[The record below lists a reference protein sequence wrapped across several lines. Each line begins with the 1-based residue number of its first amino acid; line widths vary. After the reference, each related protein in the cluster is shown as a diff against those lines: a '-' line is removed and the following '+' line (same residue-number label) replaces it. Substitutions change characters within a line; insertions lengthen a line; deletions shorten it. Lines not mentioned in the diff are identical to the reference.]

1 MVDNYPN
8 LQFHRHAE
16 VELLHNDGVHGG
28 DSLADSASGL
38 DPDLESILRKDRFS
52 SFVDGK
58 KIVQI
63 IRGLQEKAPEEF
75 DIAGQM
81 AEAVRVS
88 LDDYKDPEEGWRSQE
103 RSERVLAVFDTMAN
117 LATPEEMKQFLRSC
131 ILKRLRNE
139 WSGSLNVLP
148 KRYNYLGYSNSS
160 EEKPGGPEKL
170 KLLTRYVLGQVIE
183 EGEEVPLD
191 PHREETTKK
200 PESDH
205 APFIPSQIPQIRAD
219 SFIGIAIPQKPAKS
233 SSLDAV
239 EIDGITDVCYSDA
252 MGIAAAKE
260 RIANN
265 PPDLESLYQLAG
277 SSPGWYRRFGLPD
290 NNYSQ
295 REELVR
301 GFQDLQVGR
310 LERVKKALIVG
321 KYPDWFSSYVISA
334 YTELGELDPQAERF
348 NAREL
353 GSTTL
358 LPEVNTEALYEVYKE
373 TARYY
378 KSGKLESAD
387 FSELYGKEIAAATSL
402 GLEQRRETQLGEWHG
417 IRVQRKKE
425 QSDPNDDS
433 SEQLHNLL
441 AGKCTDWFPGDV
453 ESIER
458 YLRDNSVYFVDVLTT
473 GKNNIPRIMMC
484 TDERGSIQMILGI
497 GENDQVEPAMM
508 GVLREEIG
516 KLMRGQDKLD
526 TMDVID
532 SIDKIFAKQQKGE
545 ELSIEEIRRL
555 WFGFNPNGGESYF
568 WRNGGAAKLRAIR
581 SKRDFVEDVKTVV
594 ECSGFSAEHL
604 AELVLKHYVD
614 QAEKLKGFFYD
625 RGIFF
630 TDDERY
636 QKRYGKDPL
645 DHYRNRCGYG
655 VDSNCTDIV
664 NRLIEDG
671 RQAALFQ
678 RPGLFTEGLIKE
690 MGGKFDPCRG
700 VRVIDGSLDAE
711 ELHWTAHIDFTEL
724 AKEAEEKK
732 RLPGFIEFIA
742 RVKPPLGSFDLN
754 KFADDLLSIENFKVM
769 SRLAYWLDDLEDVG
783 LSGDFREF
791 AAWRLCEL
799 CEKVNSR
806 EDRLLASRLSGWF
819 DDDFW
824 ADMPGNL
831 AEYVRAMRAGIIPC
845 EYRWV

>member
-1 MVDNYPN
+1 M
-8 LQFHRHAE
+8 
-16 VELLHNDGVHGG
+16 
-28 DSLADSASGL
+28 
-38 DPDLESILRKDRFS
+38 
-52 SFVDGK
+52 
-58 KIVQI
+58 
-63 IRGLQEKAPEEF
+63 
-75 DIAGQM
+75 
-81 AEAVRVS
+81 
-88 LDDYKDPEEGWRSQE
+88 
-103 RSERVLAVFDTMAN
+103 
-117 LATPEEMKQFLRSC
+117 
-131 ILKRLRNE
+131 
-139 WSGSLNVLP
+139 
-148 KRYNYLGYSNSS
+148 
-160 EEKPGGPEKL
+160 
-170 KLLTRYVLGQVIE
+170 
-183 EGEEVPLD
+183 
-191 PHREETTKK
+191 
-200 PESDH
+200 
-205 APFIPSQIPQIRAD
+205 
-219 SFIGIAIPQKPAKS
+219 
-233 SSLDAV
+233 
-239 EIDGITDVCYSDA
+239 
-252 MGIAAAKE
+252 
-260 RIANN
+260 
-265 PPDLESLYQLAG
+265 
-277 SSPGWYRRFGLPD
+277 
-290 NNYSQ
+290 
-295 REELVR
+295 
-301 GFQDLQVGR
+301 
-310 LERVKKALIVG
+310 
-321 KYPDWFSSYVISA
+321 
-334 YTELGELDPQAERF
+334 
-348 NAREL
+348 
-353 GSTTL
+353 
-358 LPEVNTEALYEVYKE
+358 
-373 TARYY
+373 
-378 KSGKLESAD
+378 
-387 FSELYGKEIAAATSL
+387 
-402 GLEQRRETQLGEWHG
+402 EQRRETQLGEWHG

-532 SIDKIFAKQQKGE
+532 SIDKIFAKQQKDE

-604 AELVLKHYVD
+604 AELVLNHYVD

-645 DHYRNRCGYG
+645 DHYRNSCGYG

-711 ELHWTAHIDFTEL
+711 ELHWTADIDFTEL
-724 AKEAEEKK
+724 AKEAEAKK

-742 RVKPPLGSFDLN
+742 RVKPPLGSFDIN
-754 KFADDLLSIENFKVM
+754 KFADDLLGTENFKVM
-769 SRLAYWLDDLEDVG
+769 SRLANWLDELEDVG
-783 LSGDFREF
+783 LKSDFRGL

-799 CEKVNSR
+799 CETVNSR
-806 EDRLLASRLSGWF
+806 EGRLLASMLSGWL

-831 AEYVRAMRAGIIPC
+831 AEYVRAMRAGVIPR

>member
-1 MVDNYPN
+1 MSHD
-8 LQFHRHAE
+8 
-16 VELLHNDGVHGG
+16 G
-28 DSLADSASGL
+28 DSLPDAASGTVL
-38 DPDLESILRKDRFS
+38 DPDLESILRQERFLA
-52 SFVDGK
+52 FTDGK
-58 KIVQI
+58 KMSQVAE
-63 IRGLQEKAPEEF
+63 RLREEKPDEF
-75 DIAGQM
+75 DIAEQM
-81 AEAVRVS
+81 AEAIRVS
-88 LDDYKDPEEGWRSQE
+88 LDDYKDPEEGWRPRE
-103 RSERVLAVFDTMAN
+103 RSERLLAIFDVMAN
-117 LATPEEMKQFLRSC
+117 LATPKEMERFLNSDAAASLTDEWGDDKLNALLQRYE
-131 ILKRLRNE
+131 RLGDSYRQ
-139 WSGSLNVLP
+139 
-148 KRYNYLGYSNSS
+148 
-160 EEKPGGPEKL
+160 EKNPGDSKKL
-170 KLLTRYVLGQVIE
+170 KLLTEYVLGQVIE
-183 EGEEVPLD
+183 AREEVPLD
-191 PHREETTKK
+191 SHRKETTKK
-200 PESDH
+200 SESDH
-205 APFIPSQIPQIRAD
+205 APFIPSQIPQIREGSSIDAT
-219 SFIGIAIPQKPAKS
+219 IPKKPVKS
-233 SSLDAV
+233 SFLDDV
-239 EIDGITDVCYSDA
+239 EIDGITDVFYSHS
-252 MGIAAAKE
+252 MGIPVAKE

-265 PPDLESLYQLAG
+265 PPDLESLSQLAD

-321 KYPDWFSSYVISA
+321 KYPTWFSSYVISA

-348 NAREL
+348 NAREP

-402 GLEQRRETQLGEWHG
+402 GLEQRRETQPGEWHV
-417 IRVQRKKE
+417 IYVRRKNYSIDPKDNS
-425 QSDPNDDS
+425 SD
-433 SEQLHNLL
+433 QLQALL
-441 AGKCTDWFPGDV
+441 AGQCTDWFPGDV
-453 ESIER
+453 ESIQR
-458 YLRDNSVYFVDVLTT
+458 YLYDNSVYFVDVLTT

-532 SIDKIFAKQQKGE
+532 SIDKIFAKQQKDE

-604 AELVLKHYVD
+604 AELVLNHYVD

-711 ELHWTAHIDFTEL
+711 ELHWTADIDFTEL

-742 RVKPPLGSFDLN
+742 RVKPPLGSFDIN
-754 KFADDLLSIENFKVM
+754 KFADDLLGTENFKVM
-769 SRLAYWLDDLEDVG
+769 SQLADWLDELEDVG
-783 LSGDFREF
+783 LKSDFRGL

-799 CEKVNSR
+799 CETVNSR
-806 EDRLLASRLSGWF
+806 EDRLLASMLSGWL

-831 AEYVRAMRAGIIPC
+831 AEYVRAMRAGVIPR
-845 EYRWV
+845 EYM

>member
-1 MVDNYPN
+1 M
-8 LQFHRHAE
+8 
-16 VELLHNDGVHGG
+16 
-28 DSLADSASGL
+28 
-38 DPDLESILRKDRFS
+38 
-52 SFVDGK
+52 
-58 KIVQI
+58 
-63 IRGLQEKAPEEF
+63 
-75 DIAGQM
+75 
-81 AEAVRVS
+81 
-88 LDDYKDPEEGWRSQE
+88 DDYEDPEEGWKPRK
-103 RSERVLAVFDTMAN
+103 RSERLLAIFDAMAD
-117 LATPEEMKQFLRSC
+117 LATPEEMERFLNSDVAA
-131 ILKRLRNE
+131 RLTDE
-139 WSGSLNVLP
+139 WGDDKLNVLLR
-148 KRYNYLGYSNSS
+148 RYGHLGSS
-160 EEKPGGPEKL
+160 YRQEKPGGPEKL
-170 KLLTRYVLGQVIE
+170 KLLTQYVLGQVIE

-239 EIDGITDVCYSDA
+239 EIDGITDVCYSNA

-265 PPDLESLYQLAG
+265 PPDLESLSQLAG

-310 LERVKKALIVG
+310 LERMKKALIVG

-334 YTELGELDPQAERF
+334 YTELGEFDPQTERF
-348 NAREL
+348 NAREY
-353 GSTTL
+353 GSITL
-358 LPEVNTEALYEVYKE
+358 LPEVNTEALYEAYKGV
-373 TARYY
+373 ARYY
-378 KSGKLESAD
+378 KSGGKLESAD
-387 FSELYGKEIAAATSL
+387 FSELYGKEVAAATSL
-402 GLEQRRETQLGEWHG
+402 GLEQRREAQLGEWHG
-417 IRVQRKKE
+417 IRVRRKKE
-425 QSDPNDDS
+425 TFDPNDDS
-433 SEQLHNLL
+433 SEQLYDLL
-441 AGKCTDWFPGDV
+441 AGQCTDWFPGDV
-453 ESIER
+453 ESIQR
-458 YLRDNSVYFVDVLTT
+458 YLYDNSVYFVDVLTT

-532 SIDKIFAKQQKGE
+532 SIDKIFAKQQKDE

-604 AELVLKHYVD
+604 AELVLNHYVD

-625 RGIFF
+625 KGIFF

-636 QKRYGKDPL
+636 QKHYGKDPL

-700 VRVIDGSLDAE
+700 VRVIDGSLGAE
-711 ELHWTAHIDFTEL
+711 ELHWTADIDFTEL

-742 RVKPPLGSFDLN
+742 RVKPPLGSFDIN
-754 KFADDLLSIENFKVM
+754 KFADDLLVTENFKVM
-769 SRLAYWLDDLEDVG
+769 SRLADWLDELEDVG
-783 LSGDFREF
+783 LKSDFRGL

-799 CEKVNSR
+799 CET
-806 EDRLLASRLSGWF
+806 GQ
-819 DDDFW
+819 
-824 ADMPGNL
+824 
-831 AEYVRAMRAGIIPC
+831 
-845 EYRWV
+845 

>member
-1 MVDNYPN
+1 MVDNYPSSP
-8 LQFHRHAE
+8 FRHHAE
-16 VELLHNDGVHGG
+16 AELSSDSVCG

-88 LDDYKDPEEGWRSQE
+88 LDDYEDPEEGWRSQE

-117 LATPEEMKQFLRSC
+117 LATPEEMKRFLRSC

-148 KRYNYLGYSNSS
+148 KRYNYLGYSHRS
-160 EEKPGGPEKL
+160 EEKPDNPEKL

-183 EGEEVPLD
+183 EGEEVSLD
-191 PHREETTKK
+191 PRREETTKK

-233 SSLDAV
+233 SSLDYV
-239 EIDGITDVCYSDA
+239 KIDKITEANYSYS

-265 PPDLESLYQLAG
+265 PPDLESLSQLAG

-310 LERVKKALIVG
+310 LDRMKKALIVG
-321 KYPDWFSSYVISA
+321 KYPDWFFSYVISA
-334 YTELGELDPQAERF
+334 YTELGEFDSQTEKF
-348 NAREL
+348 NARES
-353 GSTTL
+353 GSATL
-358 LPEVNTEALYEVYKE
+358 LPEVNTEALYRAYKE
-373 TARYY
+373 AARYY

-387 FSELYGKEIAAATSL
+387 FSELYGKEVAAATSL
-402 GLEQRRETQLGEWHG
+402 GLEQRRETQLGEWHE
-417 IRVQRKKE
+417 IRVRRKKE
-425 QSDPNDDS
+425 TFDPNDDS
-433 SEQLHNLL
+433 FEQLHGLL
-441 AGKCTDWFPGDV
+441 AGQCTDWFPGDV
-453 ESIER
+453 ESIKR
-458 YLRDNSVYFVDVLTT
+458 YLYDNSFYAVSVLTT

-484 TDERGSIQMILGI
+484 TDERGGIQMILGI

-532 SIDKIFAKQQKGE
+532 SIDKIFTKQQKDE

-594 ECSGFSAEHL
+594 ECSGFFAEHL
-604 AELVLKHYVD
+604 AEFVLDHYVD

-636 QKRYGKDPL
+636 QKHYGKDPL
-645 DHYRNRCGYG
+645 DYYRNSCGYG
-655 VDSNCTDIV
+655 VDSSCTDIV

-671 RQAALFQ
+671 R
-678 RPGLFTEGLIKE
+678 
-690 MGGKFDPCRG
+690 
-700 VRVIDGSLDAE
+700 
-711 ELHWTAHIDFTEL
+711 
-724 AKEAEEKK
+724 
-732 RLPGFIEFIA
+732 
-742 RVKPPLGSFDLN
+742 
-754 KFADDLLSIENFKVM
+754 
-769 SRLAYWLDDLEDVG
+769 
-783 LSGDFREF
+783 
-791 AAWRLCEL
+791 
-799 CEKVNSR
+799 
-806 EDRLLASRLSGWF
+806 
-819 DDDFW
+819 
-824 ADMPGNL
+824 
-831 AEYVRAMRAGIIPC
+831 
-845 EYRWV
+845 

>member
-1 MVDNYPN
+1 MSQV
-8 LQFHRHAE
+8 AE
-16 VELLHNDGVHGG
+16 R
-28 DSLADSASGL
+28 
-38 DPDLESILRKDRFS
+38 LRE
-52 SFVDGK
+52 
-58 KIVQI
+58 
-63 IRGLQEKAPEEF
+63 EKPGEF
-75 DIAGQM
+75 DIAEQM
-81 AEAVRVS
+81 AEAIRVS
-88 LDDYKDPEEGWRSQE
+88 LDNYEDPKESWRLQE
-103 RSERVLAVFDTMAN
+103 RSERIFGAFDAMAN
-117 LATPEEMKQFLRSC
+117 LATPEEMERFLKSDAAAS
-131 ILKRLRNE
+131 LTNK
-139 WSGSLNVLP
+139 WSDDKLNALLQ
-148 KRYNYLGYSNSS
+148 RYGRLGYSYRQ
-160 EEKPGGPEKL
+160 EKNPGDSKKL

-183 EGEEVPLD
+183 EGEEVSLD
-191 PHREETTKK
+191 SHRKETTKK

-219 SFIGIAIPQKPAKS
+219 SFIGITIPQKPVKS
-233 SSLDAV
+233 SFLDAV
-239 EIDGITDVCYSDA
+239 EIDRITEANYSYS
-252 MGIAAAKE
+252 MGIPAAKE

-265 PPDLESLYQLAG
+265 PPDLESLSQLAD

-310 LERVKKALIVG
+310 LDRMKKALIVG

-334 YTELGELDPQAERF
+334 YTELGEFDPQAERF
-348 NAREL
+348 NARES
-353 GSTTL
+353 GSATL
-358 LPEVNTEALYEVYKE
+358 LPEVNTEALYRAYKE
-373 TARYY
+373 AARYY

-387 FSELYGKEIAAATSL
+387 FSELYGKEVAAATSL

-417 IRVQRKKE
+417 IRVRRKKE

-441 AGKCTDWFPGDV
+441 AGQCTDWFPGDV
-453 ESIER
+453 ESIQR
-458 YLRDNSVYFVDVLTT
+458 YFDNSVYFVDVLTT

-532 SIDKIFAKQQKGE
+532 SIDKIFAKQQKDE

-604 AELVLKHYVD
+604 AELVLNHYIN

-671 RQAALFQ
+671 RQAVLFQ
-678 RPGLFTEGLIKE
+678 RPGLFAGGLIKE

-700 VRVIDGSLDAE
+700 VRVVDGSLDAE
-711 ELHWTAHIDFTEL
+711 ELHWTADIDFTGL
-724 AKEAEEKK
+724 AEEAEQQK

-742 RVKPPLGSFDLN
+742 RVKPPLGSFDIN
-754 KFADDLLSIENFKVM
+754 KFAKDLLGTENFKVM
-769 SRLAYWLDDLEDVG
+769 SRLADWLDELEDVG
-783 LSGDFREF
+783 LKSDFRGL
-791 AAWRLCEL
+791 AACRLCEL
-799 CEKVNSR
+799 CETVNGR
-806 EDRLLASRLSGWF
+806 EDRLLASMLSDWL

-824 ADMPGNL
+824 AGMPGNL
-831 AEYVRAMRAGIIPC
+831 AEYVRAMRAGIIPH
-845 EYRWV
+845 EYR

>member
-8 LQFHRHAE
+8 SQFHRHAE

-28 DSLADSASGL
+28 DLLADSANGTAL
-38 DPDLESILRKDRFS
+38 DPDLECILRKDRFLAFIDS
-52 SFVDGK
+52 KDISQVVERLREDDD
-58 KIVQI
+58 
-63 IRGLQEKAPEEF
+63 EF

-81 AEAVRVS
+81 AEAIRVS
-88 LDDYKDPEEGWRSQE
+88 LDDYEDPEEGWKPRK
-103 RSERVLAVFDTMAN
+103 RSERLLAIFDVMAN
-117 LATPEEMKQFLRSC
+117 LATPEEMERFLRNC
-131 ILKRLRNE
+131 MLKRLRNE

-160 EEKPGGPEKL
+160 EEKPGGPKKL

-191 PHREETTKK
+191 SHRKETTKK

-205 APFIPSQIPQIRAD
+205 APFVPSQIPQIRAD

-334 YTELGELDPQAERF
+334 YTELGEFDSQTEKF
-348 NAREL
+348 NAREP
-353 GSTTL
+353 GSATL
-358 LPEVNTEALYEVYKE
+358 LPEVNTEALYRAYKE
-373 TARYY
+373 AARYY

-387 FSELYGKEIAAATSL
+387 FSELYGKEVAAATSL
-402 GLEQRRETQLGEWHG
+402 GLEQRREAQLGEWHG
-417 IRVQRKKE
+417 IRVRRKKE
-425 QSDPNDDS
+425 TFDPNDDS
-433 SEQLHNLL
+433 SEQLHGLL
-441 AGKCTDWFPGDV
+441 AGQCTDWFPGDV
-453 ESIER
+453 ESIKR
-458 YLRDNSVYFVDVLTT
+458 YLYDNSFYAVSVLTT

-532 SIDKIFAKQQKGE
+532 SIDKIFAKQQKDE
-545 ELSIEEIRRL
+545 ELSIE
-555 WFGFNPNGGESYF
+555 
-568 WRNGGAAKLRAIR
+568 
-581 SKRDFVEDVKTVV
+581 
-594 ECSGFSAEHL
+594 
-604 AELVLKHYVD
+604 
-614 QAEKLKGFFYD
+614 
-625 RGIFF
+625 
-630 TDDERY
+630 
-636 QKRYGKDPL
+636 
-645 DHYRNRCGYG
+645 
-655 VDSNCTDIV
+655 
-664 NRLIEDG
+664 
-671 RQAALFQ
+671 
-678 RPGLFTEGLIKE
+678 
-690 MGGKFDPCRG
+690 
-700 VRVIDGSLDAE
+700 
-711 ELHWTAHIDFTEL
+711 
-724 AKEAEEKK
+724 
-732 RLPGFIEFIA
+732 
-742 RVKPPLGSFDLN
+742 
-754 KFADDLLSIENFKVM
+754 
-769 SRLAYWLDDLEDVG
+769 
-783 LSGDFREF
+783 
-791 AAWRLCEL
+791 
-799 CEKVNSR
+799 
-806 EDRLLASRLSGWF
+806 
-819 DDDFW
+819 
-824 ADMPGNL
+824 
-831 AEYVRAMRAGIIPC
+831 
-845 EYRWV
+845 

>member
-1 MVDNYPN
+1 MVDNYPSSP
-8 LQFHRHAE
+8 FRHHAE
-16 VELLHNDGVHGG
+16 AELSSDSVCG

-117 LATPEEMKQFLRSC
+117 LATPEEMKRFLRSC

-148 KRYNYLGYSNSS
+148 KRYNYLGYSHRS
-160 EEKPGGPEKL
+160 EEKPDNPEKL

-183 EGEEVPLD
+183 AGEEVSLD
-191 PHREETTKK
+191 PHRKETTKK
-200 PESDH
+200 PEGGRAS
-205 APFIPSQIPQIRAD
+205 FIPSSQIRAD

-233 SSLDAV
+233 SSLDDV
-239 EIDGITDVCYSDA
+239 KIDKITEASYSYS
-252 MGIAAAKE
+252 MGIPAAKE

-265 PPDLESLYQLAG
+265 PPDLESLSQLAG

-310 LERVKKALIVG
+310 LERMKKALIVG

-334 YTELGELDPQAERF
+334 YTELGEFDSQTEKF
-348 NAREL
+348 NARES
-353 GSTTL
+353 GSATL
-358 LPEVNTEALYEVYKE
+358 LPEVNTEALYRAYKE
-373 TARYY
+373 AARYY

-402 GLEQRRETQLGEWHG
+402 GLEQRREDQLGEWHE
-417 IRVQRKKE
+417 IRVRRKKE
-425 QSDPNDDS
+425 TFDPNDDS
-433 SEQLHNLL
+433 FEQLHGLL
-441 AGKCTDWFPGDV
+441 AGQCTDWFPGDV
-453 ESIER
+453 ESIKR
-458 YLRDNSVYFVDVLTT
+458 YLYDNSFYAVSVLTT

-484 TDERGSIQMILGI
+484 TDERGGIQMILGI

-532 SIDKIFAKQQKGE
+532 SIDKIFAKQQKDE

-604 AELVLKHYVD
+604 AEFVLDHYVD

-636 QKRYGKDPL
+636 QKHYGKDPL
-645 DHYRNRCGYG
+645 DYYRNSCGYG
-655 VDSNCTDIV
+655 VDSSCTDIV

-671 RQAALFQ
+671 RQADLFRQ
-678 RPGLFTEGLIKE
+678 PKLFAGGLVKE

-700 VRVIDGSLDAE
+700 VRVIDGSLGAE
-711 ELHWTAHIDFTEL
+711 ELHWTADIDFTEL
-724 AKEAEEKK
+724 AEEAKKKK
-732 RLPGFIEFIA
+732 RLLGFIEFIA

-806 EDRLLASRLSGWF
+806 EDRLLASRLSGWL

>member
-1 MVDNYPN
+1 MIDGFPN
-8 LQFHRHAE
+8 LPRSGDSKAETPHA
-16 VELLHNDGVHGG
+16 DG
-28 DSLADSASGL
+28 DSLPDSASGAVL
-38 DPDLESILRKDRFS
+38 DPDLESILRQERFLA
-52 SFVDGK
+52 FTDGK
-58 KIVQI
+58 KISQVAE
-63 IRGLQEKAPEEF
+63 RLREENSDGF

-81 AEAVRVS
+81 AEAIRVS
-88 LDDYKDPEEGWRSQE
+88 LDDYEDPKERWKSQK
-103 RSERVLAVFDTMAN
+103 RSERVFAVFDTMAN
-117 LATPEEMKQFLRSC
+117 LATPGEMERFLRNC
-131 ILKRLRNE
+131 MLKRLRNE

-160 EEKPGGPEKL
+160 EEKPGGPKKL

-191 PHREETTKK
+191 SHREETTKK

-310 LERVKKALIVG
+310 LERMKKALIVG

-334 YTELGELDPQAERF
+334 YTELGEFDSQTEKF
-348 NAREL
+348 NARES
-353 GSTTL
+353 GSATL
-358 LPEVNTEALYEVYKE
+358 LPEVNTEALYRAYKE
-373 TARYY
+373 AVRYY

-402 GLEQRRETQLGEWHG
+402 GLGQRRETQLGEWHG

-433 SEQLHNLL
+433 SEQLHGLL
-441 AGKCTDWFPGDV
+441 AGQCTDWFPGDV
-453 ESIER
+453 ESIKR
-458 YLRDNSVYFVDVLTT
+458 YLYDNSFYAVSVLTT

-484 TDERGSIQMILGI
+484 TDERGGIQMILGI

-532 SIDKIFAKQQKGE
+532 SIDKIFAKQQKDE

-604 AELVLKHYVD
+604 AELVLNHYVD

-645 DHYRNRCGYG
+645 DYYRNRCGYG

-671 RQAALFQ
+671 QQADLFQ
-678 RPGLFTEGLIKE
+678 RPRLFAEGLIKE

-700 VRVIDGSLDAE
+700 VRVIGGSLGAE
-711 ELHWTAHIDFTEL
+711 ELHWTADIDFTEL
-724 AKEAEEKK
+724 AKEAEKKK

-754 KFADDLLSIENFKVM
+754 KFADDLLGIENFKVM
-769 SRLAYWLDDLEDVG
+769 SRLAYWLDELEDVG
-783 LSGDFREF
+783 LKSDFRGL

-799 CEKVNSR
+799 CETVNSR
-806 EDRLLASRLSGWF
+806 ESRLLASMLSGWL

-831 AEYVRAMRAGIIPC
+831 AEYVRVMRAGIIPR